1 MFEKKPPKVI
11 RGHNRNMLWPVLGLL
26 AFALVFSLAV
36 AGIWQKVAAEPE
48 ESAPSVAES
57 AAPGIERAGGVLLRA
72 GGEQRTGGP
81 PEKPALPMG
90 RSPNRSG

>member
-48 ESAPSVAES
+48 ESAPSVA
-57 AAPGIERAGGVLLRA
+57 
-72 GGEQRTGGP
+72 
-81 PEKPALPMG
+81 
-90 RSPNRSG
+90 

>member
-57 AAPGIERAGGVLLRA
+57 AAPESSEPEASSSVPGRRRGASWGGR
-72 GGEQRTGGP
+72 P
-81 PEKPALPMG
+81 
-90 RSPNRSG
+90 RSARQAA